1 MTMSLQIK
9 PILVALRRH
18 KAGTLLIA
26 LQIALTLAIV
36 CNALFII
43 HQRLANLSERSG
55 VDEANVFVV
64 QNQWA
69 ADWTT
74 QQIDAQVRADMLAL
88 RQLPSVRDAAPATG
102 YPLQG
107 GGWDNFVTMTPD
119 QVKPTTDSAVYLGDE
134 HLLDTLGLRLVAGRN
149 FRSDEV
155 MVMGTQQAVIPPV
168 VIVSKALAD
177 RLFPGGSALG
187 KSFYAMGATPS
198 TIVGI
203 VERLHR
209 QGASQWDKA
218 HAGQSLIWPARP
230 DDARGI
236 YYIVRAK
243 PGQLAAAMREAPKAL
258 YAQSRMRIIDPK
270 DGIQDYAQIRHRVF
284 DSDRGMAIL
293 MGVISAVLLA
303 ITAAGIVGLTS
314 FWVGQRRKQI
324 GVRRA
329 LGATRH
335 DILGYFLTE
344 NFLISLAGAVLGTM
358 LAIVFNLWM
367 VTRFEMDR
375 MSMAYVGIGVLLL
388 LLLGQA
394 ATLAPAVRASRVSPI
409 EATRSV

>member
-1 MTMSLQIK
+1 MQIK
-9 PILVALRRH
+9 PILAALRRH
-18 KAGTLLIA
+18 KAGTVLIA

-43 HQRLANLSERSG
+43 HQRLAKLSEVSG
-55 VDEANVFVV
+55 VDEADVFVIR
-64 QNQWA
+64 NQWA
-69 ADWTT
+69 VDRSMP
-74 QQIDAQVRADMLAL
+74 QVDAQVRSDLLAL
-88 RQLPSVRDAAPATG
+88 RQLPGVRDAAPASG
-102 YPLQG
+102 YPLKG

-119 QVKPTTDSAVYLGDE
+119 QVEPTTDSAVYTGDE

-149 FRSDEV
+149 FHADEV
-155 MVMGTQQAVIPPV
+155 VPMGTQQAVIPPV
-168 VIVSKALAD
+168 VIVSKALAE
-177 RLFPGGSALG
+177 RLFPHGSALG

-203 VERLHR
+203 VDPLQRP
-209 QGASQWDKA
+209 GTDQWDRPY
-218 HAGQSLIWPARP
+218 AGQSLIWPLRA

-236 YYIVRAK
+236 FYIVRAK

-270 DGIQDYAQIRHRVF
+270 DGVQDYATIRHNAY

-293 MGVISAVLLA
+293 MGIICVVLLA

-314 FWVGQRRKQI
+314 FWVGQRRRQI

-329 LGATRH
+329 LGATRG

-344 NFLISLAGAVLGTM
+344 NLLIGIGGVAAGAVL
-358 LAIVFNLWM
+358 AIVINLWM
-367 VTRFEMDR
+367 VVRFETQR
-375 MSMAYVGIGVLLL
+375 MPLIYVGVAIIAL
-388 LLLGQA
+388 LLLGQGA
-394 ATLAPAVRASRVSPI
+394 VLAPARRASRVSPV

>member
-1 MTMSLQIK
+1 MIMNLQIK

-43 HQRLANLSERSG
+43 QQRLANLSELSG
-55 VDEANVFVV
+55 VDEASVFVIR
-64 QNQWA
+64 NQWA
-69 ADWTT
+69 VDRTME
-74 QQIDAQVRADMLAL
+74 QVDAQVRADLLAL
-88 RQLPSVRDAAPATG
+88 RQLPSVQDAAPGSG

-119 QVKPTTDSAVYLGDE
+119 QVKPTTDSAVYTGDE
-134 HLLDTLGLRLVAGRN
+134 HLLDTLGLRLIAGRN
-149 FRSDEV
+149 FRPDEV
-155 MVMGTQQAVIPPV
+155 VAMGTQQVVIPPV

-203 VERLHR
+203 VDSLHR
-209 QGASQWDKA
+209 QGTSSWDKPY
-218 HAGQSLIWPARP
+218 AGQSLIWPVRP
-230 DDARGI
+230 DDSRGI
-236 YYIVRAK
+236 FYIVRAK

-258 YAQSRMRIIDPK
+258 YAQSRIRILDPE
-270 DGIQDYAQIRHRVF
+270 DGIQDYAEIRRRAY

-293 MGVISAVLLA
+293 MGVICAVLLA

-329 LGATRH
+329 LGATRR

-344 NFLISLAGAVLGTM
+344 NLLISVLGIAVGVVVAVA
-358 LAIVFNLWM
+358 LNLWM
-367 VTRFEMDR
+367 VTQFEMAR
-375 MSMAYVGIGVLLL
+375 LSLVYLAGGVVVLLA
-388 LLLGQA
+388 LGQGA
-394 ATLAPAVRASRVSPI
+394 ALAPALRAARVPPV

>member
-1 MTMSLQIK
+1 MNIQIR

-43 HQRLANLSERSG
+43 HQRLANMNQASG
-55 VDEANVFVV
+55 VDEANVFVIT
-64 QNQWA
+64 NMWA
-69 ADWTT
+69 NSDLSTS
-74 QQIDAQVRADMLAL
+74 QVDAQVSADLLAL
-88 RQLPSVRDAAPATG
+88 RQLPAVLDATPGSG
-102 YPLQG
+102 YPLKG
-107 GGWDNFVTMTPD
+107 GGWDNFVMLTPD
-119 QVKPTTDSAVYLGDE
+119 QVQPTSDAAVYTGDE
-134 HLLDTLGLRLVAGRN
+134 HFVDTLGLKLIAGRN

-155 MVMGTQQAVIPPV
+155 MVMGTQQAITPPS

-177 RLFPGGSALG
+177 RLFPGGHALG
-187 KSFYAMGATPS
+187 KSFYSMGPMPT

-203 VERLHR
+203 VDTLQR
-209 QGASQWDKA
+209 QGVDQYAQS
-218 HAGQSLIWPARP
+218 HAGQSLIWPLRA
-230 DDARGI
+230 DDSRGI

-243 PGQLAAAMREAPKAL
+243 PSQLAAAMREAPKAL
-258 YAQSRMRIIDPK
+258 FAQSRMRIIDPK
-270 DGIQDYAQIRHRVF
+270 DGIQDYATIRHKVY

-293 MGVISAVLLA
+293 MGIICAVLLA

-329 LGATRH
+329 LGARQR
-335 DILGYFLTE
+335 DILAYFLTE
-344 NFLISLAGAVLGTM
+344 NFLISAAGVVLGTV
-358 LAIVFNLWM
+358 LAIAFNLWT
-367 VTRFEMDR
+367 VTRFEMSR
-375 MSMAYVGIGVLLL
+375 MSMAYVGIGVVVL
-388 LLLGQA
+388 LLLGQGA
-394 ATLAPAVRASRVSPI
+394 VLAPALRASRVSPV